1 VRATAVLV
9 LVAAATFVVGLGL
22 GEFPIGPLE
31 VLTTLAGQGEGGGS
45 FVVLELRL
53 PRALVA
59 LLVGIALGVA
69 GALFQSLTRNDL
81 AAPEIIGVAAGAN
94 VAAVVVLVALPS
106 LPVAALPLAAFAGAL
121 GAVALVYALAWRG
134 GTAPARLL
142 LVGISITLVGQAVVT
157 AVISSVDELI
167 YASQLVV
174 FRAGSVYGKGMD
186 EVLALAPWV
195 GVLVPA
201 ALLSWRQLDVLGLGD
216 EVARGLG
223 VRVERLRLGLLAMG
237 AALAGAAVAVAG
249 PVSFVGLMAPHIAR
263 RLAGPGHR
271 AHLPLCALAGGT
283 IVLVADTLART
294 AFAPADIPV
303 GIVTAVVGVPYFV
316 WLLARSRGEA

>member
-1 VRATAVLV
+1 
-9 LVAAATFVVGLGL
+9 VARVG
-22 GEFPIGPLE
+22 
-31 VLTTLAGQGEGGGS
+31 
-45 FVVLELRL
+45 
-53 PRALVA
+53 
-59 LLVGIALGVA
+59 
-69 GALFQSLTRNDL
+69 
-81 AAPEIIGVAAGAN
+81 
-94 VAAVVVLVALPS
+94 
-106 LPVAALPLAAFAGAL
+106 
-121 GAVALVYALAWRG
+121 
-134 GTAPARLL
+134 
-142 LVGISITLVGQAVVT
+142 
-157 AVISSVDELI
+157 
-167 YASQLVV
+167 
-174 FRAGSVYGKGMD
+174 VYGKGMD

>member
-1 VRATAVLV
+1 MRAAVVLA
-9 LVAAATFVVGLGL
+9 LVAIVTFVVGIGL

-31 VLTTLAGQGEGGGS
+31 VAATLLGLREGGAS
-45 FVVLELRL
+45 FVVLQLRL

-59 LLVGIALGVA
+59 VLVGVALGVA

-94 VAAVVVLVALPS
+94 VAAVVVIVALPAV
-106 LPVAALPLAAFAGAL
+106 PVAALPLAAFAGAL
-121 GAVALVYALAWRG
+121 AAVALVYALAWRG
-134 GTAPARLL
+134 GAAPTRLI
-142 LVGISITLVGQAVVT
+142 LVGIAVTLVGQAIVT
-157 AVISSVDELI
+157 AVISSVDEMI

-201 ALLSWRQLDVLGLGD
+201 ALLAARQLDVLGLGD
-216 EVARGLG
+216 DVARALG
-223 VRVERLRLGLLAMG
+223 ARVERLRLGLLAVG

-263 RLAGPGHR
+263 RLAGAAHR
-271 AHLPLCALAGGT
+271 AHLPLCALVGAT
-283 IVLVADTLART
+283 MVLVADTLART
-294 AFAPADIPV
+294 AFAPTDIPV

-316 WLLARSRGEA
+316 WLLARRP